1 MLACGSEEI
10 SRTPVVVEE
19 RLREGPILMGRDKQ
33 KRQVRGRQGM
43 PDGVLAQLGGLGGQV
58 PISAN
63 LNNGPKSG
71 CQRDWTFSVE
81 VLPGTPR
88 FRSIPRP
95 CVLGNTPVQWLS

>member
-58 PISAN
+58 PPVRSQ
-63 LNNGPKSG
+63 GEG
-71 CQRDWTFSVE
+71 CGEGDRMWCGGS
-81 VLPGTPR
+81 
-88 FRSIPRP
+88 
-95 CVLGNTPVQWLS
+95 